1 MFANKSSYLK
11 YFHIFTIPKFDF
23 MQPKNL
29 NFSYKLIPFIFSVLL
44 ISSCNSLFKG
54 DDSKTEKDSTDL
66 SKTAKLPSDNELAF
80 LIGQQWVGDFGE
92 HSIVIQIKQVEP
104 AENGQYK
111 VSGFNTVL
119 NNKRPIEGTMKQDGD
134 KVKFTL
140 NEPGDNKFDGI
151 FSGTIFPSDGLAMR
165 GSWTAYKGQRTIGYS
180 LENNN
185 SSVVSTRKK
194 EEIIEEAQ
202 KSSQFYPT
210 AECVVVSKR
219 SYFYSVPD
227 YAYKLKSYLVEG
239 DRITVEKIQRNFLF
253 ISYYNEYSAQTTSGW
268 IDCNE
273 VEIFN

>member
-1 MFANKSSYLK
+1 
-11 YFHIFTIPKFDF
+11 
-23 MQPKNL
+23 
-29 NFSYKLIPFIFSVLL
+29 
-44 ISSCNSLFKG
+44 
-54 DDSKTEKDSTDL
+54 
-66 SKTAKLPSDNELAF
+66 
-80 LIGQQWVGDFGE
+80 
-92 HSIVIQIKQVEP
+92 
-104 AENGQYK
+104 
-111 VSGFNTVL
+111 
-119 NNKRPIEGTMKQDGD
+119 MKQDGD

-165 GSWTAYKGQRTIGYS
+165 GSWTANKGQRTIGYS

-185 SSVVSTRKK
+185 SSTVSTKKK

-219 SYFYSVPD
+219 TYFYSVPD

-239 DRITVEKIQRNFLF
+239 DRVTVEKIQRNFLF

>member
-1 MFANKSSYLK
+1 
-11 YFHIFTIPKFDF
+11 
-23 MQPKNL
+23 MQAKNL
-29 NFSYKLIPFIFSVLL
+29 IFSHKLIPIIFSVLI
-44 ISSCNSLFKG
+44 ISSCNSLSKG
-54 DDSKTEKDSTDL
+54 DDSQKEKDSTDL
-66 SKTAKLPSDNELAF
+66 SEKSNLPSDNELAF

-92 HSIVIQIKQVEP
+92 NSIVIQIKQVEP
-104 AENGQYK
+104 AENGIYN

-119 NNKRPIEGTMKQDGD
+119 NNKRPIVGTMKQDGD

-140 NEPGDNKFDGI
+140 NEPGDHKFDGV
-151 FSGTIFPSDGLAMR
+151 FSGIIFPSDGLAMR
-165 GSWTAYKGQRTIGYS
+165 GSWTANKGQRTIGFS

-185 SSVVSTRKK
+185 SSTVSTKKK

-202 KSSQFYPT
+202 KSAQFYPT

-219 SYFYSVPD
+219 TYFYSVPD
-227 YAYKLKSYLVEG
+227 YAYKTKSYLVEG
-239 DRITVEKIQRNFLF
+239 DRVTVEKIQRNFLF

>member
-1 MFANKSSYLK
+1 MLS
-11 YFHIFTIPKFDF
+11 
-23 MQPKNL
+23 KNL
-29 NFSYKLIPFIFSVLL
+29 NFSYKLLPFIFSVL
-44 ISSCNSLFKG
+44 IFSSCNSLFKG
-54 DDSKTEKDSTDL
+54 DDSKTEKDSTD
-66 SKTAKLPSDNELAF
+66 SGKTGNLPADNELAF

-92 HSIVIQIKQVEP
+92 NSIAIQIKQVEP
-104 AENGQYK
+104 AENGLYN

-119 NNKRPIEGTMKQDGD
+119 NNKRPVEGTLKQDGD

-140 NEPGDNKFDGI
+140 NEPGDHKFDGV
-151 FSGTIFPSDGLAMR
+151 FSGIIFPSDGLAMR
-165 GSWTAYKGQRTIGYS
+165 GSWTANKGGRTIGFS

-185 SSVVSTRKK
+185 SSFVSTRKK

-202 KSSQFYPT
+202 KSAKFYPT

-219 SYFYSVPD
+219 SYFFSVPD

-239 DRITVEKIQRNFLF
+239 DRISVEKIQRNFLF

-268 IDCNE
+268 IDCND